1 MVLSGST
8 MIGRN
13 TIDGREEERTDKEQ
27 IEKMENRRKKFQ
39 EMQGYTDEEITKKGG
54 YKRCLLGR
62 RDRLVA

>member
-1 MVLSGST
+1 

-13 TIDGREEERTDKEQ
+13 TIDEREEERTDKEQ

-54 YKRCLLGR
+54 YKRWQLDGRGLL
-62 RDRLVA
+62 VV